1 MAERAR
7 RMSGRLMTRSVAL
20 LPVAL
25 VKEGPSATEKEGP
38 LVGAVPGP
46 AQVRGVLRVSGAFQ
60 VAELP
65 ALDKP
70 VWGVVPFLQGEGVL
84 RVRFQRFLI

>member
-7 RMSGRLMTRSVAL
+7 RMSGRLITRSVAL
-20 LPVAL
+20 LPAL
-25 VKEGPSATEKEGP
+25 DGP
-38 LVGAVPGP
+38 VWGAVPGP